1 MTTERRTQADS
12 GRSTVWQRDIGPHG
26 WTMVTWAMAGGVA
39 LGGVLVALMTL
50 AGQLSGYGLFMTS
63 TGLFVIGA
71 AIGLAHGGI
80 LGWLGRPDEVTGRE
94 AGADLLLAFLYCAP
108 ALAVAWLATVWI
120 AMTMPAAFMASRGP
134 LVVAAVG
141 WGMGGAIL
149 SASAITGLRALK
161 RAYSRWPERAAGTV
175 VVAATFG
182 ALLMTFL
189 ANRPEVW
196 GLRVRVTEIGGVL
209 LAGIISI
216 WLVGPFVTLAL
227 RLLRQLPT
235 QLRPQLGLSRGWG
248 AAADVTI
255 GLGVG
260 LVIGLLAVPFS
271 AYGVT
276 PARAGALV
284 VEISHALVDE
294 VLLRLVLTTGMAWLL
309 LRWHDLHREEVAV
322 LTVATVALVQMVLY
336 TPGILAIGFPTTIAA
351 GAFAVTAVLLP
362 AVAFGALY
370 WVRGFSTALLADAV
384 FVLILAT

>member
-1 MTTERRTQADS
+1 M
-12 GRSTVWQRDIGPHG
+12 QRDIGAHG

-50 AGQLSGYGLFMTS
+50 SGQLSGYGIFMTS

-71 AIGLAHGGI
+71 AIGLLHGGV
-80 LGWLGRPDEVTGRE
+80 LGWLGRPHDVTARE
-94 AGADLLLAFLYCAP
+94 AGTDLLVALLYCIP
-108 ALAVAWLATVWI
+108 ALAVGWLATVWI
-120 AMTMPAAFMASRGP
+120 AMTMPAVFMTIRGP

-141 WGMGGAIL
+141 WGLGGAIL

-161 RAYSRWPERAAGTV
+161 RAYARWPERAPGTV

-189 ANRPEVW
+189 ANRPEIW

-209 LAGIISI
+209 LAAIISI
-216 WLVGPFVTLAL
+216 WLVGPFVTVAL
-227 RLLRQLPT
+227 RLLNQLPVK
-235 QLRPQLGLSRGWG
+235 LRPQLGLHRGWG
-248 AAADVTI
+248 AAADATI
-255 GLGVG
+255 GLTVG

-271 AYGVT
+271 VHAVA
-276 PARAGALV
+276 PARMGELV
-284 VEISHALVDE
+284 VEISRALVDE
-294 VLLRLVLTTGMAWLL
+294 VLLRLVLTTGIAWLL
-309 LRWHDLHREEVAV
+309 LRWHDMHREEVAV
-322 LTVATVALVQMVLY
+322 LTVLTVALAQMVLY

-351 GAFAVTAVLLP
+351 GAFGVTAVLLP

-370 WVRGFSTALLADAV
+370 WMRGFLTALLADAV